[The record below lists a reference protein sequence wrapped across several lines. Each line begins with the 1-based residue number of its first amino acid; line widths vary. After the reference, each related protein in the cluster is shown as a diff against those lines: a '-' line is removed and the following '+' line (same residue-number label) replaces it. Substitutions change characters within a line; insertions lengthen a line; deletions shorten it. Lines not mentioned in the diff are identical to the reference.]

1 MRRLDNIF
9 VQTAA
14 YRDSE
19 LIHTLQSLLDEAAYP
34 QLLRVCV
41 CWQHAESEHIPL
53 RLRRLTNIEII
64 DGDYRMSHG
73 ANWARGCVQR
83 HWRNEPYSLIIDSHL
98 RFVRH
103 WDRKLIGMLEG
114 IKSKGIERP
123 AITCYPPNFTPQ
135 DFFHAVG
142 LSFR

>member
-83 HWRNEPYSLIIDSHL
+83 HWRNEPYSHH
-98 RFVRH
+98 RFTSAH
-103 WDRKLIGMLEG
+103 CQTLGSETDW
-114 IKSKGIERP
+114 
-123 AITCYPPNFTPQ
+123 
-135 DFFHAVG
+135 HARG
-142 LSFR
+142 NKI